1 MGTMTIRVLV
11 VDDDDDFRDGIVGML
26 EEAQFIEVTGT
37 ASDGRSGIVAVKEQR
52 PDVVLMDINMP
63 GFDGL
68 TATKFISEV
77 SPGTKIVAVSSY
89 VDAGHVKSMLDAGA
103 AGYLSKTRIQSDLLP
118 AIHAVDGDQ
127 LFMSPNIDGGV
138 LREYR

>member
-1 MGTMTIRVLV
+1 MNIRVLV
-11 VDDDDDFRDGIVGML
+11 VDDDDEFREAVVAML
-26 EEAQFIEVTGT
+26 EQAQFIEVVG
-37 ASDGRSGIVAVKEQR
+37 AVSDGRSAIVEVKNVR

-77 SPGTKIVAVSSY
+77 SPATKIIAVSSY
-89 VDAGHVKSMLDAGA
+89 VDGGHVKSMLDAGA
-103 AGYLSKTRIQSDLLP
+103 AGYLSKTRIHSDLLP
-118 AIHAVDGDQ
+118 AIHAVDGEQ
-127 LFMSPNIDGGV
+127 LFMSPNIDSAV